1 MARLVNN
8 IVIDNSTMPLD
19 INKLCIDGTTYS
31 INENKIAEL
40 EKRIQVL
47 ENHIKTQ
54 KPLENKYI
62 IVLGE

>member
-1 MARLVNN
+1 
-8 IVIDNSTMPLD
+8 MPLD